1 MYDRVK
7 GVLEVLSSTCLMLDA
22 YRDPEWNEGVCLG

>member
-1 MYDRVK
+1 M

-22 YRDPEWNEGVCLG
+22 YRDLEWNEDVCLG